1 MKPSK
6 AKERYQKELG
16 QKAER
21 SIEQVIYTANLIKSL
36 SKSMQ
41 KLSWCATK
49 NLKGKL
55 RTVLNKFANDAEI
68 VSRFPIQTREKS
80 RAVAIDINK
89 RAGLFIKE
97 GKKESYAWSLKA
109 SYLSSFKDY
118 GPDAKKLN

>member
-1 MKPSK
+1 
-6 AKERYQKELG
+6 
-16 QKAER
+16 
-21 SIEQVIYTANLIKSL
+21 
-36 SKSMQ
+36 MQ
-41 KLSWCATK
+41 NLSWCATK
-49 NLKGKL
+49 NLKGKH

-97 GKKESYAWSLKA
+97 GKKESYTWSLKA

>member
-6 AKERYQKELG
+6 AKERYHKELG

-21 SIEQVIYTANLIKSL
+21 SIEQDIYTAYQINSL
-36 SKSMQ
+36 TKSMQ

-68 VSRFPIQTREKS
+68 VSRFPIQTREES

-97 GKKESYAWSLKA
+97 GKKVTHGHSRLRISAHSKTTDLMQK
-109 SYLSSFKDY
+109 
-118 GPDAKKLN
+118 N